1 MTAHTRSD
9 VSPAASVHP
18 LFSRRQLAKP
28 HLIDHGAAPKQI
40 EAIRSTPA
48 PLMQDY
54 LEQVFELL
62 PQGVLVLSTS
72 QQAMYWNLKAQHL
85 CRDAFHSPCLGT
97 SLPTA
102 ILDICHRLQR
112 HDRTH
117 STPLVMDYP
126 TTSAQVIRVRAR
138 WLHLS
143 PGGEPSV
150 WGRSPFAQPLPQESL
165 MVVFL
170 EDRQETQLED
180 LRLQKEQYDLTERET
195 EIWMLLQQ
203 EYSYQEIARRLQ
215 ISLNT
220 VKTHVKNIYAK
231 RRGHADQVAC

>member
-1 MTAHTRSD
+1 
-9 VSPAASVHP
+9 
-18 LFSRRQLAKP
+18 
-28 HLIDHGAAPKQI
+28 
-40 EAIRSTPA
+40 
-48 PLMQDY
+48 
-54 LEQVFELL
+54 
-62 PQGVLVLSTS
+62 
-72 QQAMYWNLKAQHL
+72 
-85 CRDAFHSPCLGT
+85 
-97 SLPTA
+97 
-102 ILDICHRLQR
+102 
-112 HDRTH
+112 
-117 STPLVMDYP
+117 
-126 TTSAQVIRVRAR
+126 
-138 WLHLS
+138 
-143 PGGEPSV
+143 
-150 WGRSPFAQPLPQESL
+150 

>member
-1 MTAHTRSD
+1 MTAHTRLD
-9 VSPAASVHP
+9 VSAASVHP
-18 LFSRRQLAKP
+18 LFSRRQPSKP
-28 HLIDHGAAPKQI
+28 HLVDHGAAPKQL
-40 EAIRSTPA
+40 EATRSAPA

-72 QQAMYWNLKAQHL
+72 QHAVYWNLKAQHL
-85 CRDAFHSPCLGT
+85 CRDAFSSPCLRT
-97 SLPTA
+97 SVPTA

-112 HDRTH
+112 RDRTDP
-117 STPLVMDYP
+117 TPLVMDYP
-126 TTSAQVIRVRAR
+126 TTSAQVIRARAR
-138 WLHLS
+138 WLHLN
-143 PGGEPSV
+143 PVGEPSA
-150 WGRSPFAQPLPQESL
+150 WGRSPFSPPLPPDSW
-165 MVVFL
+165 MVIFL

-203 EYSYQEIARRLQ
+203 DYSYQEIARQLQ

-231 RRGHADQVAC
+231 RRGHAEEVAC